1 MSAIVAATS
10 PSWNQEDLVSTTAL
24 RTQRPV
30 SHWRSVDLLTAAVLG
45 VAFGVVFWGWDLV
58 YNVIKPAFVAF
69 APAAGAVS
77 GVWLLPAVVAALVV
91 RRPGAA
97 LLAELVAATVETLL
111 GSSFGALVLVSGALQ
126 GLGVEIAVALFAWKR
141 FGPWVAALG
150 GVLAATLECVAYEWW
165 YYYPEWAMTWK
176 VVYLVLFAVSGALI
190 AGFGG
195 WAIVRA
201 LARTGALSRFAVGAE
216 HRALPHGGRRHRAP
230 SDR

>member
-1 MSAIVAATS
+1 VITTT
-10 PSWNQEDLVSTTAL
+10 TTA
-24 RTQRPV
+24 RGGRPAV
-30 SHWRSVDLLTAAVLG
+30 RWRSVDLLTAAVLG
-45 VAFGVVFWGWDLV
+45 VAFGVVFWGWDVL
-58 YNVIKPAFVAF
+58 YNVLRPAFAAF
-69 APAAGAVS
+69 APAGGVVS

-111 GSSFGALVLVSGALQ
+111 GSSFGPLVLVSGALQ

-150 GVLAATLECVAYEWW
+150 GVLAAVLECVAFEWW
-165 YYYPEWAMTWK
+165 VYYPEWAMTWK
-176 VVYLVLFAVSGALI
+176 VVYFALFAVSGAVI

-201 LARTGALSRFAVGAE
+201 LARTGALSRFAAGAE
-216 HRALPHGGRRHRAP
+216 HRTRVRSGR
-230 SDR
+230 